1 MTGSPY
7 YEKNKEAAENYRIDQ
22 KGMVWERSSTD
33 TCCCAVFVF
42 FLFGMVV
49 ISGIGLS

>member
-22 KGMVWERSSTD
+22 KGMVWERSFTD
-33 TCCCAVFVF
+33 MICCGVFVF
-42 FLFGMVV
+42 FIFGMVV